1 MRMDYAR
8 IQLYLDIKGGTSLKN
23 LIHMGQLYN
32 STKFQ
37 KYDYGNRQNLLK
49 YGQEHPPEIDISKIH
64 VPTALI
70 VAGEDQIGDA
80 RDNAEV
86 LSLLPN
92 VVFHKVYDNE
102 DHLSL
107 QFSKN
112 MTYFDEIMPLID
124 RYMLQELTGIAAID

>member
-1 MRMDYAR
+1 
-8 IQLYLDIKGGTSLKN
+8 
-23 LIHMGQLYN
+23 MGQLYN

-37 KYDYGNRQNLLK
+37 KYDYGKRQNLLK
-49 YGQEHPPEIDISKIH
+49 YGQEHPPEIDISKID

-70 VAGEDQIGDA
+70 VAKEDQIGDA
-80 RDNAEV
+80 RDNAQV

-112 MTYFDEIMPLID
+112 MTYFGEVMPLID
-124 RYMLQELTGIAAID
+124 KYMLQELTGIAAIDQTIDDIKNIKDYIEE